1 MRALNIS
8 IILSALTEAWQE
20 VKIQK
25 ARVIL
30 SLIGVVAAV
39 TAMSTVIALGE
50 IMTQAYQEE
59 MEAMSGRDTT
69 ITLNVMK
76 KSESDDYGDGMMT
89 MGGAGGVMVTYDGSQ
104 DDSPASTAKG
114 TASDLNNAPLSAE
127 TLANFEKVGWNAND
141 IKPSVFSR
149 ATQIL
154 ASRFS
159 LSHYSRV
166 TMSSVVIPEVTKA
179 LTDGHY
185 KGREVVPEGY
195 MAEMMA
201 EESGGDMMS
210 MEATIGF
217 RAVDTSYNTIYRL
230 RMASGRWLASGD
242 VNQQVTP
249 VVINSILWSY
259 FGKTPLDEGIVVTL
273 NNGAKVRVVG
283 VVQSKSEWEEPL
295 LYMPYDSWEL
305 MNSEDANNFSQTAL
319 LVWVDPSQA
328 DEARKSL
335 TQTLSSLLGNK
346 YEVSADNMMDMMY
359 MGSDESGGTQI
370 IVIII
375 GAIVIL
381 LGILGLVNVA
391 IVTVRQRIREIGIRR
406 AVGASAKRVFF
417 AVFLESVVATFI
429 AGLIGVM
436 LSILIV
442 RNFPLEWLY
451 IYLQDPPGF
460 PMSTAITALLIA
472 TGIGA
477 LAGIIPAVTA
487 LKVKPID
494 AIRY

>member
-1 MRALNIS
+1 MNLS
-8 IILSALTEAWQE
+8 VILSALTEAWQE

-30 SLIGVVAAV
+30 SLVGVVAAV
-39 TAMSTVIALGE
+39 AAMSTVIALGE
-50 IMTQAYQEE
+50 IMTQSFQEE

-69 ITLNVMK
+69 ITLRITE
-76 KSESDDYGDGMMT
+76 KSAGEDDYAYDAM
-89 MGGAGGVMVTYDGSQ
+89 MGGPGGVTVYYDDGQEGSGT
-104 DDSPASTAKG
+104 STAN
-114 TASDLNNAPLSAE
+114 TASDLTNAPLSDE
-127 TLANFEKVGWNAND
+127 VLANFEKAGWNAND
-141 IKPSVFSR
+141 VKPSVFSR

-166 TMSSVVIPEVTKA
+166 ATSTVSIPEVNKA
-179 LTDGHY
+179 LSDGQY
-185 KGREVVPEGY
+185 KGRPVTPEGY
-195 MAEMMA
+195 AADMVGTETEGDVMAMDTYIE
-201 EESGGDMMS
+201 
-210 MEATIGF
+210 T
-217 RAVDTSYNTIYRL
+217 RAVDTDYKTLYRL
-230 RMASGRWLASGD
+230 RMESGRWLSSGD
-242 VNQQVTP
+242 VNQRVTP
-249 VVINSILWSY
+249 VVINSIFWSY
-259 FGKTPLDEGIVVTL
+259 LADTPLNEGITL
-273 NNGAKVRVVG
+273 SLNKDTQVRVVG
-283 VVQSKSEWEEPL
+283 VVQSRSPWEMPII
-295 LYMPYDSWEL
+295 YMPYDSWEL
-305 MNSEDANNFSQTAL
+305 AGDMPESEYADNSL
-319 LVWVDPSQA
+319 LVWVDPSQG
-328 DEARKSL
+328 DEARKVL
-335 TQTLSSLLGNK
+335 PQTLGSLLGDK
-346 YEVSADNMMDMMY
+346 YTVSAESGMDSVMY
-359 MGSDESGGTQI
+359 MGNEEDGSQTI
-370 IVIII
+370 ILAI

-442 RNFPLEWLY
+442 RNLPLERLD

>member
-1 MRALNIS
+1 MRALNVS
-8 IILSALTEAWQE
+8 VILSALTEAWQE

-30 SLIGVVAAV
+30 SLVGVVAAV

-76 KSESDDYGDGMMT
+76 KSAGDDGSGMM
-89 MGGAGGVMVTYDGSQ
+89 MGGAGGVIVTHNGGR
-104 DDSPASTAKG
+104 DDSPSSNPAG
-114 TASDLNNAPLSAE
+114 TASDLNNAPLSDE
-127 TLANFEKVGWNAND
+127 TLANFEKVGWNTND

-154 ASRFS
+154 VSRFS

-166 TMSSVVIPEVTKA
+166 LMTETVIPEVTKA
-179 LTDGHY
+179 LTDGYY

-195 MAEMMA
+195 MADMMT
-201 EESGGDMMS
+201 EESANDMMS
-210 MEATIGF
+210 METYIGLK
-217 RAVDTSYNTIYRL
+217 AVDTSYSTIYRL

-259 FGKTPLDEGIVVTL
+259 IGKTPINEGVVLTL
-273 NNGAKVRVVG
+273 NNGNKVRVVG
-283 VVQSKSEWEEPL
+283 VVQSKNPWEEPL
-295 LYMPYDSWEL
+295 VYMPYDSWEL
-305 MNSEDANNFSQTAL
+305 MNDADAGDYSQTAL

-328 DEARKSL
+328 DEARKDLS
-335 TQTLSSLLGNK
+335 QTLSSLLGDK
-346 YEVSADNMMDMMY
+346 YEVSTDDMMGMMY
-359 MGSDESGGTQI
+359 MGGDESDGTRM

-429 AGLIGVM
+429 AGLLGVM

-460 PMSTAITALLIA
+460 PMSTAVTALLIA

>member
-1 MRALNIS
+1 MRALNIAVV
-8 IILSALTEAWQE
+8 LSALTEAWQE

-30 SLIGVVAAV
+30 SLVGVVAAV

-50 IMTQAYQEE
+50 IMTQAHQEE

-69 ITLNVMK
+69 ITLNVMEK
-76 KSESDDYGDGMMT
+76 AEGEDDYDMMMGGVGGMTVTYGDGQ
-89 MGGAGGVMVTYDGSQ
+89 GDSQ
-104 DDSPASTAKG
+104 DSKVKG
-114 TASDLNNAPLSAE
+114 TASDLTNAPLSDE
-127 TLANFEKVGWNAND
+127 VLANFEKVGWSASD
-141 IKPSVFSR
+141 VKPSVFSR

-166 TMSSVVIPEVTKA
+166 AITEASIPEVSKA
-179 LTDGHY
+179 MTDGQY
-185 KGREVVPEGY
+185 RGRPVKLTGP
-195 MAEMMA
+195 MADMMA
-201 EESGGDMMS
+201 GASENDMMS
-210 MEATIGF
+210 MGVYIEA
-217 RAVDTSYNTIYRL
+217 RAVDTSYSTIYRL
-230 RMASGRWLASGD
+230 RMETGRWLASGD

-249 VVINSILWSY
+249 VVINSILWNCLAN
-259 FGKTPLDEGIVVTL
+259 TPLDEGLVLTL
-273 NNGAKVRVVG
+273 SDGAKVRVVG
-283 VVQSKSEWEEPL
+283 VVQAKSEWESPMIYL
-295 LYMPYDSWEL
+295 PYDSWEL
-305 MNSEDANNFSQTAL
+305 MSDKNASNHSQTAL

-335 TQTLSSLLGNK
+335 TQTLSSLLGDK
-346 YEVSADNMMDMMY
+346 YEVSTDDMMSMM
-359 MGSDESGGTQI
+359 MGGNEDDGTSM
-370 IVIII
+370 IVLII

-460 PMSTAITALLIA
+460 PMSTAVTALLIA

-477 LAGIIPAVTA
+477 LAGIIPAATA